1 MLLNVLLF
9 VEMELKKLQ
18 KTVRTAPL
26 ICQFVQ
32 AYAVMEKQI
41 TEKNAT
47 TEKVIEMMVS
57 VLSLVQNLIQ
67 TTQNVEM
74 ELLIKMKH
82 VLLVLWTFETYVFN
96 QELLLAE
103 MVK

>member
-18 KTVRTAPL
+18 KIARTAQL

-32 AYAVMEKQI
+32 VYVVTEKQI

-47 TEKVIEMMVS
+47 IEKAIEMMVS

-67 TTQNVEM
+67 TTQNAEM
-74 ELLIKMKH
+74 ELLIKMKR

-96 QELLLAE
+96 QGLLLAE